1 MAGVKT
7 LADGHIKLAVL
18 TTAPANIAAPT
29 VAELNAGIDASAKV
43 LISDF
48 TWSATDSDK
57 VAERALTDI
66 NNVNAI
72 AASNFQTGLTIW
84 RYFNAGTGVADP
96 TDDALWTAMK
106 TKGTSLWIYPRRT
119 GKLATAAWASADEIY
134 LGGLVVTDNP
144 QLPSDLG
151 GFIKQRI
158 PLEPQQMF
166 PNIAAA

>member
-18 TTAPANIAAPT
+18 TSAPANPAAPT
-29 VAELNAGIDASAKV
+29 TTELNAGIDASAKV

-48 TWSATDSDK
+48 TWGASDSDK

-72 AASNFQTGLTIW
+72 AASNFSAGLSIW
-84 RYFNAGTGVADP
+84 RYFNASTGVADP
-96 TDDALWTAMK
+96 TDDALWTAVK
-106 TKGTSLWIYPRRT
+106 TKGSTLYIYARQT

-134 LGGLVVTDNP
+134 LGGSVITDNP
-144 QLPSDLG
+144 QLPSDMD
-151 GFIKQRI
+151 GFIKRRI
-158 PLEPQQMF
+158 PLEPQQMY
-166 PNIAAA
+166 PNISVA

>member
-18 TTAPANIAAPT
+18 TTAPANLQAPT
-29 VAELNAGIDASAKV
+29 VAELNAGIDASSKV

-48 TWSATDSDK
+48 TFSPTDSDK

-72 AASNFQTGLTIW
+72 AASNFQAGLTIW
-84 RYFNAGTGVADP
+84 RYFNASTGVADP
-96 TDDALWTAMK
+96 TDDALWTAVK
-106 TKGTSLWIYPRRT
+106 TKGSTLYLYARRT
-119 GKLATAAWASADEIY
+119 GKLATAAWASGDEIY
-134 LGGLVVTDNP
+134 LGGSVLTDNP

-151 GFIKQRI
+151 GFIKARI
-158 PLEPQQMF
+158 PMEPQQMY

>member
-18 TTAPANIAAPT
+18 TTSPANPAAPT
-29 VAELNAGIDASAKV
+29 VTELNAGIDASSKV

-48 TWSATDSDK
+48 VWGATDSDK

-72 AASNFQTGLTIW
+72 AASNFQAGISIW
-84 RYFNAGTGVADP
+84 RYFNAATGVADP
-96 TDDALWTAMK
+96 TDDALWTAVK
-106 TKGTSLWIYPRRT
+106 TKGTTLWLYARQT

-134 LGGLVVTDNP
+134 LGGSVVTDNP
-144 QLPSDLG
+144 QLPGDAG
-151 GFIKQRI
+151 GFIKRRI
-158 PLEPQQMF
+158 PLEPQQMY